1 MAKSVNKAKKVGLL
15 DLIKMVAA
23 AVGLVLAVVGLCVP
37 FFAQV
42 TTSIVGDNT
51 QTVGLFGDYEA
62 LEELMEGGITI
73 VVIQSIAII
82 SLIFTVF
89 ASVLVILG
97 KLGIIRMGAIVKL
110 IFAVVT
116 VVLAVLVMSLAVA
129 YAAQSPLNLDG
140 GSLGSTSFVA
150 AAGAYLMMAGGIVSG
165 VTLVLSKLK

>member
-62 LEELMEGGITI
+62 LEALMEGGITI

-97 KLGIIRMGAIVKL
+97 KLGIIRMGSIV
-110 IFAVVT
+110 
-116 VVLAVLVMSLAVA
+116 
-129 YAAQSPLNLDG
+129 
-140 GSLGSTSFVA
+140 
-150 AAGAYLMMAGGIVSG
+150 
-165 VTLVLSKLK
+165 

>member
-62 LEELMEGGITI
+62 LEALMEGGITI

-116 VVLAVLVMSLAVA
+116 VVLSVLVMSLAVA

>member
-62 LEELMEGGITI
+62 LEALMEGGITI

-150 AAGAYLMMAGGIVSG
+150 AAGAYLMMAGGLVSG
-165 VTLVLSKLK
+165 VPLFLPNLK

>member
-62 LEELMEGGITI
+62 LEALMEGGITI

-129 YAAQSPLNLDG
+129 YAAHSPLNQDG